1 LTEIVILDS
10 LGEML
15 YGFCNCDWIIM
26 ANSRWNNIEEKDIT
40 WMGTFN
46 RILSESTLPELSGS
60 TLYVTSDYSGYDSKS
75 KYFVISILVADL
87 DNSVRWECFRRSVR
101 STFMA
106 DGRRMSFKK
115 LNDVNRLKALVP
127 FLEASDEIEGLCLS
141 IGIRKEIKNFYID
154 KKVFESVQNKGVLK
168 GNWSAKSLENMFRIV
183 HFISIVIAGLA
194 KPNQNIYWI
203 SDEDEILANPMRSSD
218 VARLISAFT
227 SMYVKHN
234 LGELGVGTTRLD
246 EGDRLE
252 EDFAA
257 VADLAAG
264 AISEMLTKVG
274 NTNPSFS
281 FYEHEEHEA
290 HELPDYLSKKT
301 EVILAWLGDDCRR
314 LKKSILLFEQA
325 KKKMFGL
332 MRLQLG

>member
-1 LTEIVILDS
+1 MGS
-10 LGEML
+10 LVEGL
-15 YGFCNCDWIIM
+15 NGLCNCDWIVM
-26 ANSRWNNIEEKDIT
+26 ANSRWNNVEEKDIT

-46 RILSESTLPELSGS
+46 RILSEAKLPELNGS
-60 TLYVTSDYSGYDSKS
+60 TLYVTSDYSGYDGGSR
-75 KYFVISILVADL
+75 YFVISILVADL
-87 DNSVRWECFRRSVR
+87 DNSACWECFRRSVR
-101 STFMA
+101 SRYMA

-115 LNDVNRLKALVP
+115 LNDANRLKALVP

-141 IGIRKEIKNFYID
+141 IGIRKEIKNLYID
-154 KKVFESVQNKGVLK
+154 KKAFESVRNKGVLK
-168 GNWSAKSLENMFRIV
+168 GSWSAKSLENMFRIV
-183 HFISIVIAGLA
+183 HFVSLVIAGLA

-203 SDEDEILANPMRSSD
+203 SDEDEILANPTRSSD
-218 VARLISAFT
+218 VTRLISALT
-227 SMYVKHN
+227 SMYVEHN

-264 AISEMLTKVG
+264 AVSEMLTKVG
-274 NTNPSFS
+274 STNPSCS
-281 FYEHEEHEA
+281 FYGNAA

-301 EVILAWLGDDCRR
+301 EVILAWLGDESHR

-325 KKKMFGL
+325 KDKMFGL
-332 MRLQLG
+332 TRLQLG

>member
-1 LTEIVILDS
+1 MEIAVLGS
-10 LGEML
+10 LGEGL
-15 YGFCNCDWIIM
+15 YRLCNCDWIVM
-26 ANSRWNNIEEKDIT
+26 ANSRWNNVKEKDIT

-46 RILSESTLPELSGS
+46 RILSESKLPELSGS
-60 TLYVTSDYSGYDSKS
+60 SLYVTSDYSGYDSKS

-87 DNSVRWECFRRSVR
+87 DNSKRWEYFRRSVR
-101 STFMA
+101 SIYMA

-115 LNDVNRLKALVP
+115 LNDANRLKALVP

-141 IGIRKEIKNFYID
+141 IGIRKEIKNLYID
-154 KKVFESVQNKGVLK
+154 KKAFESVRNKGVLK

-183 HFISIVIAGLA
+183 HFISIVIAGLV
-194 KPNQNIYWI
+194 KPNQNICWI
-203 SDEDEILANPMRSSD
+203 SDEDEILANPTRSSD
-218 VARLISAFT
+218 VAGLISAFT
-227 SMYVKHN
+227 SMYVEHN

-257 VADLAAG
+257 IADLAAG

-274 NTNPSFS
+274 NTNPSCS
-281 FYEHEEHEA
+281 FYDNTA
-290 HELPDYLSKKT
+290 HELPDNLSKKT

-314 LKKSILLFEQA
+314 LKKCILLFEQA
-325 KKKMFGL
+325 KYKMYGL
-332 MRLQLG
+332 TRLQLG